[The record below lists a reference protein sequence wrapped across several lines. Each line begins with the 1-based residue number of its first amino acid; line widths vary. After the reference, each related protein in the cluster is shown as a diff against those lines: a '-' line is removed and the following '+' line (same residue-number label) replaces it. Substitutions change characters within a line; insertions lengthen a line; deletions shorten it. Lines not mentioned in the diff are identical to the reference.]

1 MSPRIVPNAHMTT
14 LTSVPA
20 DITAGDTL
28 SWQITLGDYPA
39 SASWVLHYT
48 LISAANKYTLD
59 GTASGDDHIIA
70 ATAAATASYVAG
82 EYSWQAYVTKAA
94 ERYTVGTGS
103 ITIQPN
109 LAALAGGYDNRSH
122 VKKTLDAIE
131 SWLENKNPAVSEY
144 EIAGRRMRYIP
155 IPDLLKLRDRYK
167 MELRAEEAAKSS
179 GIAGKNKL
187 QVRF

>member
-1 MSPRIVPNAHMTT
+1 MARMTT
-14 LTSVPA
+14 LTSVPNE
-20 DITAGDTL
+20 ITAGDTL
-28 SWQITLGDYPA
+28 SWQITLSDYPA
-39 SASWVLHYT
+39 SAGWVLHYAI
-48 LISAANKYTLD
+48 ISSLNKYTLD
-59 GTASGDDHIIA
+59 GTASGDDHLIS

-82 EYSWQAYVTKAA
+82 QYSWQAYVTKAA
-94 ERYTVGTGS
+94 ERYTVGSGS
-103 ITIQPN
+103 IKILPN
-109 LAALAGGYDNRSH
+109 LAAAVGSYDNRSH

-131 SWLENKNPAVSEY
+131 SWLESKNPAVSEY